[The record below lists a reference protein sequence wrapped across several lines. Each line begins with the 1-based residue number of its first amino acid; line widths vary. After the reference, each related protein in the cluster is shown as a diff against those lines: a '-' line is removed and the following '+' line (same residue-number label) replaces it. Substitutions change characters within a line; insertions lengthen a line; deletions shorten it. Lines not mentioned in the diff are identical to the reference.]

1 MKIERFSFAE
11 RLTHWLVA
19 ISFVYSGLSGTAL
32 WSRKMWWMAGVL
44 GGGDTIRAW
53 HPIAGV
59 IFGLLL
65 ATMFR
70 RWARQMRLDADDRA
84 WLGKSVQYAMND
96 ERGVP
101 PAGRF
106 NAGQKMLFWL
116 QSTSAVLLFFSGI
129 VLWFPEVMPRSI
141 RLTAILI
148 HPLAAVASLGGIVV
162 HIYMSIFVVPGAL
175 RAMTRGWVTGEWA
188 SSHHF
193 KWFREITR
201 Q

>member
-1 MKIERFSFAE
+1 MKIERFSFPE

-19 ISFVYSGLSGTAL
+19 ISFVYSGLSCTAL
-32 WSRKMWWMAGVL
+32 WSRKMWWMASVL

-70 RWARQMRLDADDRA
+70 RWASQMRLDADDRE

-101 PAGRF
+101 AAGRF

-116 QSTSAVLLFFSGI
+116 QSTSAILLFFSGI
-129 VLWFPEVMPRSI
+129 VLWFPEVMPRGA
-141 RLTAILI
+141 RLAAILI
-148 HPLAAVASLGGIVV
+148 HPIAAVASLGGIVV

-175 RAMTRGWVTGEWA
+175 RAMTRGWVTAEWA

>member
-32 WSRKMWWMAGVL
+32 WSQKMWWMAGVL

-70 RWARQMRLDADDRA
+70 RWASQMRLDADDRE

-96 ERGVP
+96 ERDVP
-101 PAGRF
+101 AAGRF

-116 QSTSAVLLFFSGI
+116 QSTSAILLFCSGI
-129 VLWFPEVMPRSI
+129 VLWFPEVMPRGL
-141 RLTAILI
+141 RLASVLI
-148 HPLAAVASLGGIVV
+148 HPIAAVASLGGIVV

-193 KWFREITR
+193 KWFREINR